1 MYGAEVA
8 TEAGPE
14 LPLAV
19 VEPEALD
26 HLVQAEADVH
36 TGVPGVRTIM
46 LMKMTMTMTT
56 TTMSMSMTMTMM
68 MKNIAI

>member
-1 MYGAEVA
+1 MYGPEVA
-8 TEAGPE
+8 TEVLRLSDGHFHVGGVIVDGPE

-36 TGVPGVRTIM
+36 TSMPGG
-46 LMKMTMTMTT
+46 
-56 TTMSMSMTMTMM
+56 
-68 MKNIAI
+68 